1 MEAPEFFQGSSN
13 CAQFASEKASAGG
26 VGVGGG
32 DHFIVEDLLD
42 FSNEDD
48 DAVITDGGAFDVS
61 CVAGHSTDSST
72 VTAVDSCNS
81 SSFSGSEPN
90 LTADIG
96 CRGFT
101 DGQFTGDLSVPYDDL
116 AELEWLSN
124 LVEESFSSED
134 LKKLQLIS
142 GVKTRPDESSETRGF
157 QPVFPNQINNVM
169 DSGDNNH
176 GSNNNN
182 NCNNPIFNPDMSVPA
197 KARSKR
203 SRAAPC
209 NWASRLLVLSPTT
222 SSSEPEIMVP
232 VQPHPHNQPG
242 KKPGKTTSSSKK
254 KDGGGE
260 GGGVTN
266 SDGRRC
272 LHCATDK
279 TPQWRTGPMG
289 PKTLCNACGVRY
301 KSGRLV
307 PEYRPAASPTFV
319 LTKHSNSHRKV
330 LELRRQK
337 ELTMAQQQHQQQFM
351 HHLHH
356 QNIGF
361 DVSNGDGYL
370 IHQHVGPDFR
380 QLI

>member
-1 MEAPEFFQGSSN
+1 MEAPEFFQGSSY
-13 CAQFASEKASAGG
+13 CSQLVLEKTAT
-26 VGVGGG
+26 G

-42 FSNEDD
+42 FSND
-48 DAVITDGGAFDVS
+48 DAVITN
-61 CVAGHSTDSST
+61 STFDSS
-72 VTAVDSCNS
+72 VAANSMDSSNFMVVDSYNS
-81 SSFSGSEPN
+81 SSFSGCEPN
-90 LTADIG
+90 LAGDIG

-101 DGQFTGDLSVPYDDL
+101 DHGQLGDDLCVPFDDL

-124 LVEESFSSED
+124 FMEESFSSED
-134 LKKLQLIS
+134 LQKLKLIS
-142 GVKTRPDESSETRGF
+142 GMKTRPDESSKTRGF
-157 QPVFPNQINNVM
+157 QPVLRNQINN
-169 DSGDNNH
+169 GENNH
-176 GSNNNN
+176 GDN
-182 NCNNPIFNPDMSVPA
+182 NNPIFHPDMLVPA

-222 SSSEPEIMVP
+222 LSSEPEIVVP
-232 VQPHPHNQPG
+232 VQPPPPNYLG
-242 KKPGKTTSSSKK
+242 KKPVKMTSSKK
-254 KDGGGE
+254 KDGGE
-260 GGGVTN
+260 GCGFAN
-266 SDGRRC
+266 WDGRKC

-337 ELTMAQQQHQQQFM
+337 ELARAQQQHQQQFM
-351 HHLHH
+351 QHHH
-356 QNIGF
+356 QNMVFG
-361 DVSNGDGYL
+361 VSNGDDYL
-370 IHQHVGPDFR
+370 IHQHVDPDFR
-380 QLI
+380 